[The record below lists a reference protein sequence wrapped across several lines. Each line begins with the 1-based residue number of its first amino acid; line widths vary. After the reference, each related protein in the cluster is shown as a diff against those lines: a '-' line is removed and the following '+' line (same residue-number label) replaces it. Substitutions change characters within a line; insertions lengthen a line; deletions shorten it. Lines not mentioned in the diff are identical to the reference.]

1 LTAEAQTIETDGEP
15 SGKAPERRCV
25 VTGDILPRERMVRF
39 VVRPPEQGDRGELV
53 PDLEGRLP
61 GRGLWITARR
71 DIVDRAVA
79 KNAFARAA
87 HAPVAVS
94 SDLADRLEALLVRRC
109 IDHLGLARRA
119 GQAVA
124 GFEQV
129 RAWLDRGRVGALVE
143 ASDGAAD
150 GQRKVL
156 ALAGYLPVVKVLA
169 GWELGSAFGRER
181 IGHVALAP
189 GRIAEGFC
197 REANRL
203 AGFRK
208 AAGDK
213 IEHRMTTDG

>member
-1 LTAEAQTIETDGEP
+1 LNTEAQPIETGRGEA
-15 SGKAPERRCV
+15 GGTPERRCV
-25 VTGDILPRERMVRF
+25 VTGEVLPRESLIRF
-39 VVRPPEQGDRGELV
+39 VVRPAEVGASGELV

-79 KNAFARAA
+79 KNSFARAA

-94 SDLADRLEALLVRRC
+94 PDLADRLEALLVRRC

-129 RAWLDRGRVGALVE
+129 RAWLDRGRAGAVVE
-143 ASDGAAD
+143 ASDGAAG
-150 GQRKVL
+150 GQRKVM
-156 ALAGYLPVVKVLA
+156 ALAAGLPTVRVLA
-169 GWELGSAFGRER
+169 GWELGSAFGRDW

-189 GRIAEGFC
+189 GRIAEGLC
-197 REANRL
+197 REAARL
-203 AGFRK
+203 AGFR
-208 AAGDK
+208 AAA
-213 IEHRMTTDG
+213 